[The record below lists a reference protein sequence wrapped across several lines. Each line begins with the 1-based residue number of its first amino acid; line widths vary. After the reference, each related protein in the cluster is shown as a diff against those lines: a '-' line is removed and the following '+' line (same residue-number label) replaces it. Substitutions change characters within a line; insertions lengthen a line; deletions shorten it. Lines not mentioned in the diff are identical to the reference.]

1 MTDNKKLRYP
11 TKFLSRIIRELK
23 KPDKIAWLFPNDI
36 PMLTEIKGIVEK
48 AGKFPPHIKKVVIM
62 SSPEHQPQPDDL
74 VEALIY
80 ASYNFHKGVEF
91 KSKASERIRTLLQ
104 SRPSVTRG
112 EIEKVVWSGKNTEGR
127 ISDLLVLFKSKGIE
141 VEEKP

>member
-1 MTDNKKLRYP
+1 MTDTKDLIKRLDAFIKNESYWIVP
-11 TKFLSRIIRELK
+11 TGCT
-23 KPDKIAWLFPNDI
+23 LFE
-36 PMLTEIKGIVEK
+36 EIKQRLEQQHQHEQNILNYGTDEPEEK
-48 AGKFPPHIKKVVIM
+48 
-62 SSPEHQPQPDDL
+62 QPQPDEF
-74 VEALIY
+74 VEDLIY